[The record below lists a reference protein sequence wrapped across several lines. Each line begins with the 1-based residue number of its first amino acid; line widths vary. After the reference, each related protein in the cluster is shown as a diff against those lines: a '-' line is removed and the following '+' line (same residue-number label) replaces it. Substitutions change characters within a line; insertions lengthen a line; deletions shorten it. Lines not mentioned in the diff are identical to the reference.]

1 MTSTKHTYSLKAL
14 AEHTG
19 ATVVGDE
26 HYQISGLSTLQ
37 KATSEELSFLANKL
51 YQKDL
56 TITAAG
62 CVILHPNE
70 GSSYHGNKLVTEDPY
85 YTFALLTQLFVEGNN
100 GNDGVHPTAVLGK
113 NTTVADDVSIAP
125 NVVIGNSVSVASG
138 VSIGAGCYI
147 GDHCHIAKGTVI
159 HPNVSIYNRVNIGSC
174 CIIHSGAVIG
184 SDGFGFALRKSDQ
197 NNSEGLEKTKK
208 TTWQKV
214 YQLGG
219 VDIGDNVEIGAGTT
233 IDRGALENTVIAQGV
248 KLDNQIQ
255 IAHNVV
261 IGENTAI
268 AGATAI
274 AGSTV
279 IGQRCTIA
287 GAVGIIGHLT
297 IVDDV
302 HITAMTLVTKSI
314 DNPGSYSSG
323 TPLNR
328 TSVWRR
334 NAARFNHL
342 DDSLKRLL
350 AKK

>member
-1 MTSTKHTYSLKAL
+1 MTSRKFSYSLKAL
-14 AEHTG
+14 AEHAG

-26 HYQISGLSTLQ
+26 DYQISGLNTLQ
-37 KATSEELSFLANKL
+37 NATSEQLSFLANAL

-56 TITAAG
+56 ATTAAG

-70 GSSYHGNKLVTEDPY
+70 AAGYHGNKLVAEDPY
-85 YTFALLTQLFVEGNN
+85 YAFALLTQLFVDDHDAASGI
-100 GNDGVHPTAVLGK
+100 HPTVVLGED
-113 NTTVADDVSIAP
+113 TIIAEDASIAA
-125 NVVIGNSVSVASG
+125 NVVIGRSVSIESG
-138 VSIGAGCYI
+138 ARIGAGCYI
-147 GDHCHIAKGTVI
+147 GDHSHIAKDTVI
-159 HPNVSIYNRVNIGSC
+159 YPNVSIYSRVNIGAQ
-174 CIIHSGAVIG
+174 CIVHSGAVIG
-184 SDGFGFALRKSDQ
+184 SDGFGFAPKK
-197 NNSEGLEKTKK
+197 NTSEKK
-208 TTWQKV
+208 AARSGAWQKI

-219 VDIGDNVEIGAGTT
+219 VEIGDNVEIGAGTT

-297 IVDDV
+297 ITDDV

-314 DNPGSYSSG
+314 EKSGSYSSG
-323 TPLNR
+323 TPLNK
-328 TSVWRR
+328 TAVWRK
-334 NAARFNHL
+334 NAARFNRL
-342 DDSLKRLL
+342 DESLKRLMT
-350 AKK
+350 KK